1 MEQSG
6 DLVLSGTE
14 NEYDDPCLDRTNEGC
29 RRRRRLTNIWYDVW
43 NSNTSHIM
51 ADQSGESVPK
61 FTINADGTMSIWEFM
76 DQNASSNSARL
87 LWTQNTNVSG
97 NDLVLTLNAGGCLS
111 LIHNEADSVGTEW
124 TFCGSFIW
132 RRTTTLSVDQNGLG
146 DDNKIES
153 NDGEKRLLWTMVGL
167 VLLAALCL
175 LMAFYLQVRWCD
187 DTALHSASRQNSRD
201 TLENGALTSSASH
214 GQHAV
219 TTTVS
224 GEFEVVCTTLP
235 PMAGM
240 GLTKSIT
247 GDGDRE
253 SKQIAQWLERSTF
266 IS

>member
-1 MEQSG
+1 LWGGESLASNDCRFLLTMEQSG

-14 NEYDDPCLDRTNEGC
+14 NEHDDPCLDRTNEGC

-153 NDGEKRLLWTMVGL
+153 NDGEKKIAVDHGWIGPVGGIVFVDGVLSPGPL
-167 VLLAALCL
+167 V
-175 LMAFYLQVRWCD
+175 
-187 DTALHSASRQNSRD
+187 
-201 TLENGALTSSASH
+201 
-214 GQHAV
+214 
-219 TTTVS
+219 
-224 GEFEVVCTTLP
+224 
-235 PMAGM
+235 
-240 GLTKSIT
+240 
-247 GDGDRE
+247 
-253 SKQIAQWLERSTF
+253 
-266 IS
+266 